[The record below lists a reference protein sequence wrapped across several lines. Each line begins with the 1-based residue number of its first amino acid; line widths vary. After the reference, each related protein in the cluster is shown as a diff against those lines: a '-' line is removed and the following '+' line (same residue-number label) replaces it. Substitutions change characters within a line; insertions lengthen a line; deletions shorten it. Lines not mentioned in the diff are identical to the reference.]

1 MREQIGYSAR
11 MSNPSDGDSR
21 SFSQRLKDD
30 LLSGKY
36 RPGEW
41 LKQIDLENDYGVN
54 RFEVRIALSELAARH
69 LLDHAPNRG
78 YRVAYPTGRAR
89 EELYEVRTVLE
100 TAAAR
105 MVAVRVTPPDLQAFE
120 ELVEKFDHDAKTGN
134 YAGLVQLNGELHDK
148 FYSMCGNTL
157 LLTQIKE
164 LRERGLPGR
173 SSGWQAPGGLQASN
187 ADHLEMLEMLKRRD
201 AEGLAHVVYR
211 HLNRWREFTKPS
223 PE

>member
-1 MREQIGYSAR
+1 
-11 MSNPSDGDSR
+11 MSNSADGDNR
-21 SFSQRLKDD
+21 SFSQRLHED

-54 RFEVRIALSELAARH
+54 RFEVRIALSELTARH
-69 LLDHAPNRG
+69 LLEHSPNRG
-78 YRVAYPTGRAR
+78 YRVANPTGRTR
-89 EELYEVRTVLE
+89 DELYEVRTLLE
-100 TAAAR
+100 MAAAR
-105 MVAVRVTPPDLQAFE
+105 MVAVRVTPTDLQKFE
-120 ELVEKFDHDAKTGN
+120 DVVERFDREAQAGN
-134 YAGLVQLNGELHDK
+134 HAGLVQLNGELHDT
-148 FYSMCGNTL
+148 FYRICGNEL
-157 LLTQIKE
+157 LFSQIKE

>member
-1 MREQIGYSAR
+1 VPIGYYPRMTNSAE
-11 MSNPSDGDSR
+11 SDNR
-21 SFSQRLKDD
+21 SFSQRLHED

-41 LKQIDLENDYGVN
+41 LKQIDLESEYGVN

-78 YRVAYPTGRAR
+78 YRVASPTGRVR
-89 EELYEVRTVLE
+89 EELYEVRTMLE

-105 MVAVRVTPPDLQAFE
+105 LVAVRANAADLQAFE
-120 ELVEKFDHDAKTGN
+120 KLVEQFDRETKAGN
-134 YAGLVQLNGELHDK
+134 LGGLVQLNGELHDM

-157 LLTQIKE
+157 LSTQIKE
-164 LRERGLPGR
+164 LRERGMPGR

-187 ADHLEMLEMLKRRD
+187 EDHLEMLEMLKRRD
-201 AEGLAHVVYR
+201 AEGLAHIVYR